1 MRKLN
6 KKQRGGNIA
15 VPKGFT
21 PGPTPSSNPINYKK
35 PKPSFNGIKNTM
47 NKAVAMSKNN
57 VQTKKTGGSIKKK
70 KYPF

>member
-6 KKQRGGNIA
+6 KKQRGGS
-15 VPKGFT
+15 VPEGFT
-21 PGPTPSSNPINYKK
+21 PGPKPSSPSAYKK

-70 KYPF
+70 K